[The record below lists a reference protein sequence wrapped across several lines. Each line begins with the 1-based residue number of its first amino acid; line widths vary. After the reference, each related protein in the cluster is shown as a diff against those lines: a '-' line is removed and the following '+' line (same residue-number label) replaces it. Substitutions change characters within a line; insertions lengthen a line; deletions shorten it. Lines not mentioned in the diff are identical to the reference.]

1 MLPSRNQATF
11 SMGCAGSSAHSVLWV
26 YHQAAF
32 QLDYCRFPCSLLR
45 SLPLLQGK
53 SFPLPHFPAGSLSW
67 ISAAQWE
74 RFVSERERII
84 GWLCV
89 PELSWGHRDTRWV
102 CINQEHTGSFSKPDL
117 RGRSWGVWEEGG
129 QFQRC
134 CKQLKARTQQTHE
147 TSSRHKESKAE
158 CWYLTNN
165 T

>member
-1 MLPSRNQATF
+1 
-11 SMGCAGSSAHSVLWV
+11 MGTNMHLW
-26 YHQAAF
+26 HQIF
-32 QLDYCRFPCSLLR
+32 IFPQLILCCISIFLHIFNWEYLME
-45 SLPLLQGK
+45 
-53 SFPLPHFPAGSLSW
+53 SLSSCQLFLLLNW
-67 ISAAQWE
+67 AAID
-74 RFVSERERII
+74 RFVSERERVI

-89 PELSWGHRDTRWV
+89 PELLWGHRDTRWV